1 MKFFSLAILA
11 AIASSASA
19 APVEGNS
26 LRGSEQTERTL
37 KRVRENSSADEKKCS
52 IEALAGS
59 FKLEYDFFSSG
70 AGAAGDYIFSGS
82 AALTFSKP
90 AADGSGVMIV
100 NYCFGGD
107 NSNPM
112 VAVQTGF
119 VKKDIIP
126 ITIAKYEADEEGT
139 YNDYSISGE
148 YDCDSNELSIGF
160 TSYFEGNAFTPKI
173 AVKSDALNLNGN
185 GCLP

>member
-37 KRVRENSSADEKKCS
+37 SRVREPKGKKCS

-70 AGAAGDYIFSGS
+70 DGNYKFPGS

-119 VKKDIIP
+119 VKKGIIP
-126 ITIAKYEADEEGT
+126 ITIAKYEADEDGT

-173 AVKSDALNLNGN
+173 AVKSDALNLNGS